1 MQETWQPVA
10 YTYAEFTISVDGE
23 FEESVSNFV
32 LTVNIISLN
41 LHLHYN
47 YLLYSVL
54 FGQIEKKQ
62 QQRRDTISG
71 IHDTTILS
79 FSEHFKRLF
88 EVTQS

>member
-10 YTYAEFTISVDGE
+10 YTYAEFTIFVDGE
-23 FEESVSNFV
+23 FEESVYNFI

-54 FGQIEKKQ
+54 FGQIENKKQ
-62 QQRRDTISG
+62 QQCDTISG
-71 IHDTTILS
+71 IHNTTVFFIHRA
-79 FSEHFKRLF
+79 F
-88 EVTQS
+88 